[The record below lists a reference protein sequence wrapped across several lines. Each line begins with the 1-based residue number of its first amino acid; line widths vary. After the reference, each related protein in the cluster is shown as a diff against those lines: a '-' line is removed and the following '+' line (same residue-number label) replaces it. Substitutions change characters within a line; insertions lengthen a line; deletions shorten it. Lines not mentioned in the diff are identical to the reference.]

1 MSPTN
6 GRLPLPGLTP
16 DQRQLVLDHEGLAHY
31 HANHFR
37 SGIEQLDKD
46 QIARYALCRAA
57 QGFTGKPEDFHR
69 YASSWIINQLRR
81 EHQLRNN
88 LRLGDQVAYDPD
100 LPYSEPW
107 LLRRSE
113 RADSERV
120 MQRVVAFRE
129 WRVVTRSA

>member
-69 YASSWIINQLRR
+69 YASSWIINQLSASTSFVTTSG
-81 EHQLRNN
+81 L
-88 LRLGDQVAYDPD
+88 A
-100 LPYSEPW
+100 
-107 LLRRSE
+107 
-113 RADSERV
+113 
-120 MQRVVAFRE
+120 
-129 WRVVTRSA
+129 TRSPMTRTFPTPSRGCCVAQSGQTVSG